1 MPGLIV
7 CTAAALIM
15 LQAHW
20 IESTILSRNPSEFRM
35 NPEQLMPEAKDPKS
49 KYSLLRKVEGAEKL
63 FLAGRRSREAE
74 LESAVTFFLEF
85 LRGFES
91 FDFSDPC
98 VTVFGSSRF
107 DENHSYYIQA
117 REMGAA
123 LAEEGYAVM
132 TGGGP
137 GLMEAANRGAK
148 EAGGLSLGCNI
159 QLPREQKP
167 NPYLDK
173 FIDFEHF
180 FIRKVM
186 LVKYSSAFVVMPG
199 GFGTM
204 DEAFEVATLIQ
215 TGKLDRFPIVGL
227 GGDFWTE
234 LRKFARDTM
243 LESGVISQE
252 DLTFIHPVDTVE
264 EALQFIRTP

>member
-1 MPGLIV
+1 MPD
-7 CTAAALIM
+7 
-15 LQAHW
+15 
-20 IESTILSRNPSEFRM
+20 NKP
-35 NPEQLMPEAKDPKS
+35 PEPFP
-49 KYSLLRKVEGAEKL
+49 SLLEKL
-63 FLAGRRSREAE
+63 EDAERIFLSGRRTREAD
-74 LESAVTFFLEF
+74 LVSAVTVFLEF

-91 FDFSDPC
+91 FDFEQSC
-98 VTVFGSSRF
+98 VTVFGSARF
-107 DENHSYYIQA
+107 AEDHEYYQLA
-117 REMGAA
+117 REMGYE
-123 LAEEGYAVM
+123 LAKMGYAVL

-167 NPYLDK
+167 NSYLDK
-173 FIDFEHF
+173 FIKFEHF
-180 FIRKVM
+180 FVRKVM

-199 GFGTM
+199 GFGTL

-227 GGDFWTE
+227 GGDFWTQ

-243 LESGVISQE
+243 LKKGVISE
-252 DLTFIHPVDTVE
+252 DDISFIHPVESVE
-264 EALQFIRTP
+264 EALRFIPLPPKRD